1 MFAVGSMNAKY
12 DRNLLQTY
20 PYVYKVNGE
29 IYHTVNIALYPD
41 QNSYP
46 EYAQLYI
53 IDTGEATDYR
63 MSIDANQN
71 CDTDLAAYI
80 EEELKEINPYFESF
94 QMMHEIFSDEY
105 LKAEQQGTKM
115 PEIRLLFD
123 VNANADK
130 RRFNIPRSNEIAAVF
145 VLNDNDELPPNE
157 G

>member
-12 DRNLLQTY
+12 DRSLLQSY
-20 PYVYKVNGE
+20 PYVYKINGE
-29 IYHTVNIALYPD
+29 IYHTLNIALYPD
-41 QNSYP
+41 ENNYP

-53 IDTGEATDYR
+53 IDTGEATEHR
-63 MSIDANQN
+63 MNIDANEN
-71 CDTDLAAYI
+71 CDLELAILI
-80 EEELKEINPYFESF
+80 EEMLKEINPYYDSF
-94 QMMHEIFSDEY
+94 QMMHEVYSDEFY
-105 LKAEQQGTKM
+105 KAELEGTKM

-123 VNANADK
+123 VNANADQ